1 MPAMLHA
8 CSLALLPSLLPS
20 TPRNTTKF
28 VQSGL
33 ERGRMRRREGRR
45 VALLKNLKAIALLT
59 QEIILPR
66 RRVAQ
71 KMTIPRLHNNERSV
85 FIRVHATSE

>member
-1 MPAMLHA
+1 M
-8 CSLALLPSLLPS
+8 
-20 TPRNTTKF
+20 
-28 VQSGL
+28 
-33 ERGRMRRREGRR
+33 EGR
-45 VALLKNLKAIALLT
+45 VALLKNLTAIALLT